1 MIRRTMIEKFL
12 RNTIPRFQ
20 EIRPMTEKIEWIKT
34 HCSRMDHGGCSIL
47 VGVCN
52 GRIVEIKGDADGF
65 LNQGYCCVKGRHA
78 HEKLDHANRLKTPL
92 RRTGARGDGQWKSVS
107 WDEALDVI
115 CENLS
120 GIRQTHG
127 AKSVAFCQGM
137 PKGMEHFALIR
148 LAHTFGSPNIV
159 AVQDVCH
166 APREVS
172 GLHTCGFY
180 PVADYH
186 HPSQVILLWGSN
198 PPDTNEEGEIS
209 SLLMKQLREDTTLIV
224 VDPRRTLMAEKAAYW
239 LQIRPGTD
247 AALALAFLNVIIEEN
262 LYDHAFVQEWTNGF
276 DLLQSHCK
284 AYAPEAVAGICG
296 IDPDLIRKSAR
307 CYAKARPSAIGWGN
321 AIEQHVTAWDTTRA
335 LVCLMAVCGNLDVPG
350 GNIHAQD
357 PSVLGLAH
365 FVRADLV
372 PNKSKEMIHTHFGT
386 VPRLMTVPSA
396 YFRKAVLDETPYP
409 VKAAYM
415 QCTNPLMGYADA
427 DLTYQALIKLDFLA
441 VSDVFMTP
449 TAAMADIVL
458 PAATQFEFNDIGHY
472 GLGHGIVLARKKIV
486 DPPQNC
492 WPDIRIINELGK
504 RLTGPEYWFDDE
516 QAMLEAVLKPS
527 GLTFDA
533 FCQKGYL
540 KGAESFQK
548 YVATGFKTT
557 SKKVELNLAVA
568 EKWGLSALPVFSQ
581 EPPDPFYPLIL
592 TCAKSPYYLHSAYRW
607 MDSLRQKEPAPIC
620 QIHPL
625 TAKKAGINEGDDVKV
640 ETFYGAMVQ
649 TAHITDRIRPEVI
662 MAAYGWWFP
671 DEKSGRD
678 ESWMRSNYNMLTH
691 VQDLGKAFGTPALKG
706 IPCRIRLASKT

>member
-1 MIRRTMIEKFL
+1 
-12 RNTIPRFQ
+12 
-20 EIRPMTEKIEWIKT
+20 
-34 HCSRMDHGGCSIL
+34 MDHGGCGIL

-65 LNQGYCCVKGRHA
+65 LNQGYCCTKGRHA
-78 HEKLDHANRLKTPL
+78 HEKLYHINRLKTPL
-92 RRTGARGDGQWKSVS
+92 LRTGARGDGQWKSVS
-107 WDEALDVI
+107 WEEALDVI

-120 GIRQTHG
+120 GIRQAHG

-172 GLHTCGFY
+172 GLHTCGFF
-180 PVADYH
+180 PVTDYH
-186 HPSQVILLWGSN
+186 HPSQAILLWGSN

-209 SLLMKQLREDTTLIV
+209 SLLMKQLRKETALIV
-224 VDPRRTLMAEKAAYW
+224 VDPRRTLMAERAAFW

-247 AALALAFLNVIIEEN
+247 AALALAFLHVIIEEN
-262 LYDHAFVQEWTNGF
+262 LYDHSFVQEWTNGF

-296 IDPDLIRKSAR
+296 INPNLIRDSAR
-307 CYAKARPSAIGWGN
+307 CYARANPAAIGWGN
-321 AIEQHVTAWDTTRA
+321 AIEQHITAWDTTRA
-335 LVCLMAVCGNLDVPG
+335 LICLMAVCGNLDVPG
-350 GNIHAQD
+350 GNIHALD
-357 PSVLGLAH
+357 PPVLGLAQ

-372 PNKSKEMIHTHFGT
+372 PDKIKEMIHTHFGT

-427 DLTYQALIKLDFLA
+427 ELTHQALTKLDFLA
-441 VSDVFMTP
+441 VSDIFMTP
-449 TAAMADIVL
+449 TAEMADIVL

-492 WPDIRIINELGK
+492 WSDIRIINELGK
-504 RLTGPEYWFDDE
+504 RLTRPEYWFDDE

-533 FCQKGYL
+533 FLRKGYL
-540 KGAESFQK
+540 KGAETFRK
-548 YVATGFKTT
+548 YVATGFKTA
-557 SKKVELNLAVA
+557 SKKVELNLKIA
-568 EKWGLSALPVFSQ
+568 EKWGLSPLPEFSQ
-581 EPPDPFYPLIL
+581 EPHDSYYPLLL
-592 TCAKSPYYLHSAYRW
+592 TSAKSPYYLHSAYRW

-620 QIHPL
+620 QIHPQ
-625 TAKKAGINEGDDVKV
+625 TAKKAGICEGDSVKV
-640 ETFYGAMVQ
+640 KTLYGEMVQ
-649 TAHITDRIRPEVI
+649 TAHVTDRIRPEVI

-671 DEKSGRD
+671 EERFNYD

-691 VQDLGKAFGTPALKG
+691 VRKLGKAFGTPTLKG
-706 IPCRIRLASKT
+706 IPCSIRKA

>member
-1 MIRRTMIEKFL
+1 MIT
-12 RNTIPRFQ
+12 RFQ

-34 HCSRMDHGGCSIL
+34 HCSRMDHGGCGIL

-65 LNQGYCCVKGRHA
+65 LNQGYICAKGRHA
-78 HEKLDHANRLKTPL
+78 HEKLYHANRLKTPL
-92 RRTGARGDGQWKSVS
+92 RRIGARGNGQWKPVS
-107 WDEALDVI
+107 WEEALDVI
-115 CENLS
+115 CENLFR
-120 GIRQTHG
+120 IRQVHG

-209 SLLMKQLREDTTLIV
+209 SLLMKQLKEGTALIV

-247 AALALAFLNVIIEEN
+247 AALTLAFLHVIIEES
-262 LYDHAFVQEWTNGF
+262 LYDHRFVQEWTNGF
-276 DLLQSHCK
+276 DLLQSRCK
-284 AYAPEAVAGICG
+284 SYSPEAVSGICG
-296 IDPDLIRKSAR
+296 IDTDLIRASAR
-307 CYAKARPSAIGWGN
+307 CYAKGRPAAIGWGN

-350 GNIHAQD
+350 GNIQAQD
-357 PSVLGLAH
+357 PSVLSLAQ

-372 PNKSKEMIHTHFGT
+372 PEKTKEMIHAHFGT
-386 VPRLMTVPSA
+386 VPRLMTVPST
-396 YFRKAVLDETPYP
+396 YFRRAVMGETPYP

-427 DLTYQALIKLDFLA
+427 DLTYQALTRLDFLA

-486 DPPQNC
+486 DPPQSC
-492 WPDIRIINELGK
+492 WPDLRIINELGK
-504 RLTGPEYWFDDE
+504 RLTRPEYWFDDE

-533 FCQKGYL
+533 FSQKGYL
-540 KGAESFQK
+540 KGPETFQK
-548 YVATGFKTT
+548 YAATGFKTA
-557 SKKVELNLAVA
+557 SKKVELNLGMAD
-568 EKWGLSALPVFSQ
+568 KWGLSPIPEFSQ
-581 EPPDPFYPLIL
+581 KPPDSAYPLLL
-592 TCAKSPYYLHSAYRW
+592 TSAKSPNYLHSAYRW
-607 MDSLRQKEPAPIC
+607 MDSLRQKEPVPIC

-625 TAKKAGINEGDDVKV
+625 TAKKTGISEGNSVLV
-640 ETFYGAMVQ
+640 ETFYGDMVQ

-671 DEKSGRD
+671 EDDSALD
-678 ESWMRSNYNMLTH
+678 ESWKRSNYNRLTH
-691 VQDLGKAFGTPALKG
+691 TQELGKAFGTPTLKG
-706 IPCRIRLASKT
+706 IPCRIRKTSEA